1 MKRARTT
8 LRFIA
13 YVVQSPRSAFSGS
26 RSPAIALEWRPCGRG
41 EICLL
46 RYKEAALAEPKEFGR
61 RAVFGNRV
69 TIDDELY
76 ARAKKCAEL
85 AGFSTT
91 DEFIEH
97 VLTKEIAA
105 ILGPGSGE
113 DDTPEEIKKRLQG
126 LGYIE

>member
-1 MKRARTT
+1 MA
-8 LRFIA
+8 A
-13 YVVQSPRSAFSGS
+13 MRSRRNLFA
-26 RSPAIALEWRPCGRG
+26 AA
-41 EICLL
+41 
-46 RYKEAALAEPKEFGR
+46 KEAALAEPKGFGR